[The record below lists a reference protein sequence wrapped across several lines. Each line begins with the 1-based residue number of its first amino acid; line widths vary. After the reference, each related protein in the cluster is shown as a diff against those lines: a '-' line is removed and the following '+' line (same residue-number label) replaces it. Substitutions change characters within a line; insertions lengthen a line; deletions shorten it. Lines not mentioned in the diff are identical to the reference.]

1 MTFGQLFG
9 EKLYTVMS
17 NAGVLVFIIT
27 ILLVMKEADKDIIAT
42 NDVACF
48 LVQVAQ
54 KGDQVRV
61 APSLLSSHPLQ
72 LQNDTNFQ
80 QEGEDEKRDDYDVEK
95 GRAISVDN
103 NDTTPEDE
111 NIQSSSNEMED
122 VQVHGE
128 IATDEVVSGVEED
141 TGMKDEDDQIEPNQ
155 NADIRSSSENEQ
167 SSDIDGD
174 KNAHESSMKS
184 AGIDS
189 ASVNDVAENEVG
201 TTPSSSD
208 QSKDLGKKN
217 GSDHHPTNVGETTE
231 NTPTSPSSILA
242 EHGSAVDAKE
252 YDANT

>member
-1 MTFGQLFG
+1 MAFGQLFG
-9 EKLYTVMS
+9 DKLYTVMS

-61 APSLLSSHPLQ
+61 APSLLSPPLQ

-80 QEGEDEKRDDYDVEK
+80 QEGEDEKRDDYDVEN

-103 NDTTPEDE
+103 NDTTPDDE

-141 TGMKDEDDQIEPNQ
+141 TEMKDEDDQMEPNQ
-155 NADIRSSSENEQ
+155 NADIRSSSENEE
-167 SSDIDGD
+167 SNDIDGD
-174 KNAHESSMKS
+174 KKAHESSMKS

-189 ASVNDVAENEVG
+189 AVNDVAENEVG
-201 TTPSSSD
+201 TTPASSD
-208 QSKDLGKKN
+208 QSKDLGKNN
-217 GSDHHPTNVGETTE
+217 GSHHPTNVVEHTAE

-252 YDANT
+252 YETNT

>member
-1 MTFGQLFG
+1 MAFGQLFG

-61 APSLLSSHPLQ
+61 APSLLSPPSQ

-80 QEGEDEKRDDYDVEK
+80 QEGEDEKRDDYDVEN
-95 GRAISVDN
+95 GRAISADN
-103 NDTTPEDE
+103 NGTTPEDE
-111 NIQSSSNEMED
+111 NIQTSSNEMED

-141 TGMKDEDDQIEPNQ
+141 TEMKNEGDQMESNQ
-155 NADIRSSSENEQ
+155 TDIRSSSENEQ
-167 SSDIDGD
+167 SNDIDGD
-174 KNAHESSMKS
+174 KNAHEPSMKS
-184 AGIDS
+184 SGIDS
-189 ASVNDVAENEVG
+189 TGNDVAENVG

-217 GSDHHPTNVGETTE
+217 GSDHPTNVGDVSETAE
-231 NTPTSPSSILA
+231 TPTSPSSILA

-252 YDANT
+252 YDTNT